1 MSDIWK
7 GTISA
12 ILGTLVAGCVNYFIT
27 IKNIEFNQQ
36 DSEYKQLFPLKF
48 KAYNDFK
55 KAMYD
60 LELVSLGAKK
70 IDQKTIIADY
80 DVYFNNFS
88 SSLVEIETLVLNNK
102 HSKKKAK
109 PLYSNYQTD
118 LFLSSHQWL
127 YLYNTLFQLTYRE
140 GLNEQKQQFILE
152 EVMPIIKIVTLQ
164 YQTYLYEIIFEEK
177 SYNSGEIKNIL
188 KQLDNISAKID
199 QYIN

>member
-12 ILGTLVAGCVNYFIT
+12 ILGALVAGCVNYFIT
-27 IKNIEFNQQ
+27 IKNIEFNQH

-48 KAYNDFK
+48 KAYNDLK

-60 LELVSLGAKK
+60 LELISLGAKK
-70 IDQKTIIADY
+70 IDRKTIINDY
-80 DVYFNNFS
+80 DAYFNNFS
-88 SSLVEIETLVLNNK
+88 SSLVEIETLVSN
-102 HSKKKAK
+102 SKDFRKKAK
-109 PLYSNYQTD
+109 LINSSYQND

-140 GLNEQKQQFILE
+140 DLNEQKQQFILK

-177 SYNSGEIKNIL
+177 SFNAGEIKNML
-188 KQLDNISAKID
+188 KQLDNISVKID